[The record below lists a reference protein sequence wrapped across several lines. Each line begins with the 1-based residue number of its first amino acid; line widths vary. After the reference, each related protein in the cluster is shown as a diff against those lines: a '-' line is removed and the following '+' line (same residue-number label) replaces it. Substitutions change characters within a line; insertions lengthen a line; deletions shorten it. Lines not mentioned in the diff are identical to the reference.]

1 MSKYYLF
8 GGLLSI
14 GGVVLV
20 LCQAI
25 SSMMTPGEIVWK
37 RLSIVDIVDAEYI
50 NWLDDVPLDAIQSI
64 SQYITTMPLYIL
76 LVAVGICLFIVGG
89 LVQK

>member
-76 LVAVGICLFIVGG
+76 LVAVGIFLFIVGG
-89 LVQK
+89 LVQE

>member
-8 GGLLSI
+8 GGIFSI
-14 GGVVLV
+14 GGVALV

-37 RLSIVDIVDAEYI
+37 RLSIVDIVGAKYI
-50 NWLDDVPLDAIQSI
+50 NWLDGVPLDPIQSI

-76 LVAVGICLFIVGG
+76 LVAVGIFLFIVGG
-89 LVQK
+89 LVQE